1 MQPIRKVNPAVT
13 ALIVIVLIAV
23 VVVIATLLSSSD
35 SDSDTPESVATP
47 TSVPPE
53 ASTPSST
60 APSATTEP
68 ETDAPTGSSTGNVS
82 LDNAFVLGTSSP
94 AIWKVTYGDGWEITT
109 LDQEGVT
116 VQTNA
121 ALNCTFT
128 TVQNRQVPVNLPL
141 TNDREDT
148 ELTVQA
154 LQQSFLSQAPDAV
167 ITNTPGLAIPYGEF
181 GIYEADVEFAGFRA
195 DYVRAD
201 NGELWSS
208 MFVTRTMPQIEGM
221 MYSVLNCNKDTID
234 ADETLWRGMLD
245 KTLVASGDLLERH
258 HDLQVGVLP
267 YPLRDR
273 RHQIHRTLLAGGCR
287 HHQFQVTVGQ
297 TKRDGVVA
305 LAPRFGEAECVA
317 VETGGAR
324 EVLRRDKNKRRLHT
338 TLPTLRIR

>member
-1 MQPIRKVNPAVT
+1 MTDPTGSDNTPTPDPTPDSRPPIPTPAPT
-13 ALIVIVLIAV
+13 ADAAATPPTPPATPEPSLVPPPIPPKRGLPRWVWVVIAAAALVLIAV
-23 VVVIATLLSSSD
+23 VVVIAMSLTSSD

-53 ASTPSST
+53 ASTPPST

-82 LDNAFVLGTSSP
+82 LDDAFVLGTSSP

-109 LDQEGVT
+109 LDQGGVT

-234 ADETLWRGMLD
+234 ADETLWRGLLD
-245 KTLVASGDLLERH
+245 KTLVASGDM
-258 HDLQVGVLP
+258 
-267 YPLRDR
+267 
-273 RHQIHRTLLAGGCR
+273 
-287 HHQFQVTVGQ
+287 
-297 TKRDGVVA
+297 
-305 LAPRFGEAECVA
+305 
-317 VETGGAR
+317 
-324 EVLRRDKNKRRLHT
+324 
-338 TLPTLRIR
+338 